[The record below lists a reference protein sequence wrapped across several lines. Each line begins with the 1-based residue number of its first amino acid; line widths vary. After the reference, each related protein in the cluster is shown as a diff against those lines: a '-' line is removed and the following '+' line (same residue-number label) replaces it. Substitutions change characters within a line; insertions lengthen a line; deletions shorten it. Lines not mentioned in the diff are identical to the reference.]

1 MGSVL
6 PQTSLGHES
15 LLVPFLQSVMTS
27 KYFLVCV
34 KQQDMIGGPE
44 SPNTVMFKRFACV
57 EVKHEQDRSLLVDD
71 ELVLLMTECKE
82 LVLCRH
88 YTKD

>member
-1 MGSVL
+1 
-6 PQTSLGHES
+6 
-15 LLVPFLQSVMTS
+15 
-27 KYFLVCV
+27 
-34 KQQDMIGGPE
+34 MIGGPE

-88 YTKD
+88 YTKN